1 MEENSTGL
9 SEQPR
14 KAPGPPLGG
23 VARMSRR
30 AVLRAG
36 TLGAAAVGAVGAFPG
51 LLGELTAA
59 GPEAS
64 AGASEATGFATEAEA
79 VSASALES
87 PIVAH
92 IRDAA
97 TGDISL
103 YVGEREIAYRDPALV
118 QKLSHLAR

>member
-1 MEENSTGL
+1 MEQNSTGL
-9 SEQPR
+9 PEQSRKVSE
-14 KAPGPPLGG
+14 PPLGE

-36 TLGAAAVGAVGAFPG
+36 TLGAASIGAVGAFPG

-64 AGASEATGFATEAEA
+64 AGASEATGVANEAEA
-79 VSASALES
+79 VSASALET

-118 QKLSHLAR
+118 QKLTRLAR